1 MWTITPS
8 YTNSPAITIDPSLDY
23 YADVIFNIGSVVIK
37 LFPVI
42 APITVNNFVFLAK
55 EGFYDRCVFHRIVP
69 NFIAQ
74 TGDPDRNGKGGPG
87 YRIPDEISDTE
98 FNIGIVGMANA
109 GPNTNGSQFF
119 ITLSDAPHLRGRYTV
134 FGEVVTGFDIV
145 QKIVAAES
153 EHEIITVKIRTILS
167 DYSISE

>member
-1 MWTITPS
+1 
-8 YTNSPAITIDPSLDY
+8 
-23 YADVIFNIGSVVIK
+23 
-37 LFPVI
+37 
-42 APITVNNFVFLAK
+42 
-55 EGFYDRCVFHRIVP
+55 
-69 NFIAQ
+69 
-74 TGDPDRNGKGGPG
+74 
-87 YRIPDEISDTE
+87 
-98 FNIGIVGMANA
+98 MANT

-119 ITLSDAPHLRGRYTV
+119 IMLSDAPHLRGRYTA